1 MSPTVL
7 GTGTIAS
14 GEKQETA
21 MPKAAIMRVD
31 VKPAML
37 RWARERAGL
46 EPDALARRFPKL
58 VDWEREEARP
68 TLKQLE
74 DFAKATHAPVGYL
87 FLNEPPVER
96 VPIPDF
102 RTVENRRIGHPSPDL
117 LETIYLCQQ
126 RQEWYRDYVR
136 SLREEPLPFIGSAT
150 LENDVIQTAAE
161 IRHALGFEVE
171 ERRQCPTWTE
181 ALRRFIEQADR
192 LGVLVMVNGVVGS
205 NNHRKLN
212 PDEFRGFAI
221 SDDLAPLVFING
233 ADTKSA
239 QMFTLAH
246 ELAHLWL
253 GQSALSDVEPA
264 SSPTH
269 RVEDWCNRVAAELLV
284 PLAVFRQQLRPD
296 EDLGTMLNRLAKHFK
311 VSTLVVLRRIYDAGG
326 LSREAF
332 WRAYREE
339 LNRLRELQKAG
350 SGGDFYL
357 TLGVRVGKRFAR
369 ALVASTLEG
378 QTLHR
383 DAFRL
388 LGFSKLAT
396 FRELAHNLEVA

>member
-1 MSPTVL
+1 
-7 GTGTIAS
+7 
-14 GEKQETA
+14 
-21 MPKAAIMRVD
+21 MRVD

-37 RWARERAGL
+37 RWARERAGI
-46 EPDALARRFPKL
+46 EADALAHRFPKL
-58 VDWEREEARP
+58 ADWEREEGRP
-68 TLKQLE
+68 TLNQLE
-74 DFAKATHAPVGYL
+74 DFARATHAPIGYL
-87 FLNEPPVER
+87 FLSEPPVER

-126 RQEWYRDYVR
+126 RQEWYRDYAR
-136 SLREEPLPFIGSAT
+136 SLREEPLPFIGTAT
-150 LENDVIQTAAE
+150 LESNIETVGAE
-161 IRHALGFEVE
+161 IRHALGFDIE

-212 PDEFRGFAI
+212 PDEFRGLAI
-221 SDDLAPLVFING
+221 SDELAPLVFING

-253 GQSALSDVEPA
+253 GQSALSDIEPVSA
-264 SSPTH
+264 PAH

-284 PLAVFRQQLRPD
+284 PLAVFREQYQRG
-296 EDLGTMLNRLAKHFK
+296 EDLRGALDRLARHFK
-311 VSTLVVLRRIYDAGG
+311 VSTLVILRRIHDAGG
-326 LSREAF
+326 LTRDEL

-339 LNRLRELQKAG
+339 LGRLQEIQRAG
-350 SGGDFYL
+350 GGDFYL
-357 TLGVRVGKRFAR
+357 TLGARVGKRFAR

-388 LGFSKLAT
+388 LGFSKLST
-396 FRELAHNLEVA
+396 FRELAHSLGIA

>member
-1 MSPTVL
+1 
-7 GTGTIAS
+7 
-14 GEKQETA
+14 
-21 MPKAAIMRVD
+21 MRVE
-31 VKPAML
+31 VKPTML

-46 EPDALARRFPKL
+46 DPDALAHRFPKL
-58 VDWEREEARP
+58 ADWEREAARP

-74 DFAKATHAPVGYL
+74 DFAKATHAPIGYL
-87 FLNEPPVER
+87 FLSEPPVEG

-102 RTVENRRIGHPSPDL
+102 RTVENRRIGRPSPDL
-117 LETIYLCQQ
+117 LETVYLCQQ
-126 RQEWYRDYVR
+126 RQEWYRDYAR
-136 SLREEPLPFIGSAT
+136 SMREEPLSFIGSAT
-150 LENDVIQTAAE
+150 LESDVEQTAAE
-161 IRHALGFEVE
+161 IRHALGFDIEK
-171 ERRQCPTWTE
+171 RRQCRTWTE

-212 PDEFRGFAI
+212 PDEFRGLAI
-221 SDDLAPLVFING
+221 SDELAPLVFING

-253 GQSALSDVEPA
+253 GQSALSDIQPVSA
-264 SSPTH
+264 PTH

-284 PLAVFRQQLRPD
+284 PLAVFREQYQRG
-296 EDLGTMLNRLAKHFK
+296 EDLRGALDRLARQFK
-311 VSTLVVLRRIYDAGG
+311 VSTLVILRRIHDAGG
-326 LSREAF
+326 LTRDEL
-332 WRAYREE
+332 WRAYRGE
-339 LNRLRELQKAG
+339 LGRLQEIQRAG
-350 SGGDFYL
+350 GGDFYL
-357 TLGVRVGKRFAR
+357 TLGARVGKRFAR

-388 LGFSKLAT
+388 LGFSKLST
-396 FRELAHNLEVA
+396 FRELAHGLGVA

>member
-1 MSPTVL
+1 
-7 GTGTIAS
+7 
-14 GEKQETA
+14 
-21 MPKAAIMRVD
+21 MPKAATIRVE

-46 EPDALARRFPKL
+46 EPDALAHRFPKL
-58 VDWEREEARP
+58 ADWEREETRP

-74 DFAKATHAPVGYL
+74 DFAKATHAPIGYL
-87 FLNEPPVER
+87 FLSEPPVER
-96 VPIPDF
+96 IPIPDF
-102 RTVENRRIGHPSPDL
+102 RTVENRRIGHPSPDM

-150 LENDVIQTAAE
+150 PDSDVVQTAAA
-161 IRHALGFEVE
+161 IRQALGFEIE
-171 ERRQCPTWTE
+171 ERRQYPTWTE
-181 ALRRFIEQADR
+181 ALRRFIEQGDR

-221 SDDLAPLVFING
+221 SDELAPLVFING

-253 GQSALSDVEPA
+253 GQSALSDMEPA
-264 SSPTH
+264 SAPTH
-269 RVEDWCNRVAAELLV
+269 RVENWCNRVAAELLV
-284 PLAVFRQQLRPD
+284 PLAIFREQLRPD
-296 EDLGTMLNRLAKHFK
+296 EDLRAALNRLAKHFK

-326 LSREAF
+326 LTQEAF

-339 LNRLRELQKAG
+339 LNRLLEIQRAG

-369 ALVASTLEG
+369 ALVANTLEG

-388 LGFSKLAT
+388 LGFSKLST
-396 FRELAHNLEVA
+396 FRELAHSLGVA

>member
-1 MSPTVL
+1 
-7 GTGTIAS
+7 
-14 GEKQETA
+14 
-21 MPKAAIMRVD
+21 MRVD

-46 EPDALARRFPKL
+46 EPDALAHRFPKL
-58 VDWEREEARP
+58 ADWEREEARP
-68 TLKQLE
+68 TLRQLE

-87 FLNEPPVER
+87 FLSEPPVER

-150 LENDVIQTAAE
+150 PESNVVQTAAE
-161 IRHALGFEVE
+161 IRHALGFEIE
-171 ERRQCPTWTE
+171 ERRQCSTWTE

-221 SDDLAPLVFING
+221 SDELAPLVFING

-269 RVEDWCNRVAAELLV
+269 AIENWCNRVAAELLV
-284 PLAVFRQQLRPD
+284 PLAIFREQLRPN
-296 EDLGTMLNRLAKHFK
+296 EDLQAALDRLAKHFK
-311 VSTLVVLRRIYDAGG
+311 VSTLVVLRRIHDAGG

-332 WRAYREE
+332 WQAYREE
-339 LNRLRELQKAG
+339 LNRLREIQKAG

-369 ALVASTLEG
+369 ALVANTLEG

-388 LGFSKLAT
+388 LGFSKLST
-396 FRELAHNLEVA
+396 FRELAHSLGVA